1 MAWREKMSSII
12 EMQNVVYEIME
23 NKKKRKLLDNIT
35 YSFEKSTIT
44 VVSGPSGSGKTTL
57 LYALAGLLEHV
68 QGKIVIDGV
77 QVNVDDE
84 KKRNDFRLNNL
95 SMVFQNLNLFSFMN
109 VEDNILVPYYVKE
122 KTIDDKVRNKISQY
136 LDLMNLG
143 QIQKK
148 SIQSLS
154 GGEQQRVAIIRALID
169 EPKVV
174 LCDEPTASLDRENVE
189 VFMKT
194 LLKIKNET
202 KATIIIVTHDSR
214 VFEYGENK
222 IIMVD
227 GKLQ

>member
-1 MAWREKMSSII
+1 MSSII

-143 QIQKK
+143 QVQKK

>member
-1 MAWREKMSSII
+1 MSSII

>member
-1 MAWREKMSSII
+1 M
-12 EMQNVVYEIME
+12 
-23 NKKKRKLLDNIT
+23 
-35 YSFEKSTIT
+35 
-44 VVSGPSGSGKTTL
+44 
-57 LYALAGLLEHV
+57 
-68 QGKIVIDGV
+68 
-77 QVNVDDE
+77 
-84 KKRNDFRLNNL
+84 
-95 SMVFQNLNLFSFMN
+95 
-109 VEDNILVPYYVKE
+109 
-122 KTIDDKVRNKISQY
+122 
-136 LDLMNLG
+136 
-143 QIQKK
+143 
-148 SIQSLS
+148 
-154 GGEQQRVAIIRALID
+154 AIIRALID